1 MTPNEKTIAAF
12 ETRIRQMILRF
23 QELEKENQ
31 ELYSMIEKNEQ
42 DIKQL
47 QAKLE
52 QGQNDYNSLKMA
64 KMIEITDGDLDGA
77 KTAIGTVSNMVDQS
91 KLNIRLH
98 VYDEEIEVKI
108 NREDEEFYRNAAKL
122 ITDRYNA
129 YAQAYKGRKTEHII
143 SLMTL
148 VDIALLYEKERS
160 HNDTAPYDNVLAR
173 LTKEIEEALGTSR

>member
-1 MTPNEKTIAAF
+1 
-12 ETRIRQMILRF
+12 
-23 QELEKENQ
+23 
-31 ELYSMIEKNEQ
+31 
-42 DIKQL
+42 
-47 QAKLE
+47 
-52 QGQNDYNSLKMA
+52 MA
-64 KMIEITDGDLDGA
+64 
-77 KTAIGTVSNMVDQS
+77 DQS

-129 YAQAYKGRKTEHII
+129 YAQAYKGRKSEHTI

-160 HNDTAPYDNVLAR
+160 HNDTAPYDDVLAR
-173 LTKEIEEALGTSR
+173 LTKEMEDALGPSR

>member
-1 MTPNEKTIAAF
+1 
-12 ETRIRQMILRF
+12 
-23 QELEKENQ
+23 
-31 ELYSMIEKNEQ
+31 
-42 DIKQL
+42 
-47 QAKLE
+47 
-52 QGQNDYNSLKMA
+52 
-64 KMIEITDGDLDGA
+64 
-77 KTAIGTVSNMVDQS
+77 MVDQS

-160 HNDTAPYDNVLAR
+160 HNDTAPYDDVLAR